1 MKQYIR
7 IYTAVLIFLA
17 MLLPA
22 TVSAETYNLNETDIS
37 INLDD
42 SAWYVFTRDNI
53 KNNPELEELEISYDS
68 MYDILYNNQAYMDAI
83 LAYEDG
89 EYIEFFVR
97 KTATDSGIANLSNY
111 NIDEV
116 TAFASE
122 LAKKQGTEDY
132 TVYEN
137 QYKFAKS
144 EYIDK
149 DFYLCEFVTIVNK
162 EIYTLT
168 FQSTIK
174 YSAQEYDE
182 ISNIIDSIRFDVDA
196 SLKEPK
202 TSSLWD
208 SVITKAI
215 GGAVIGGIVGLII
228 ALVNK
233 RKTSKKNNEN
243 Y

>member
-7 IYTAVLIFLA
+7 IYMAVLIFLA
-17 MLLPA
+17 MLLPI
-22 TVSAETYNLNETDIS
+22 TVSAETYTLSETDIS

-53 KNNPELEELEISYDS
+53 KDNPELDEVGISYDS
-68 MYDILYNNQAYMDAI
+68 MYDILYNNQAYMDAV
-83 LAYEDG
+83 LTYEDG
-89 EYIEFFVR
+89 EYIEFFIR
-97 KTATDSGIANLSNY
+97 KTTTDLGIVNLSNY

-116 TAFASE
+116 TEFASE
-122 LAKKQGTEDY
+122 LAKRQGSKNY

-137 QYKFAKS
+137 KYKFAKS
-144 EYIDK
+144 EYLDK

-168 FQSTIK
+168 FQSTAK
-174 YSAQEYDE
+174 YSAQEYAE
-182 ISNIIDSIRFDVDA
+182 INKIIDSVRFDVDT
-196 SLKEPK
+196 SLKEPQ

-208 SVITKAI
+208 GVITKAI
-215 GGAVIGGIVGLII
+215 GGAVIGGVIGLVIS
-228 ALVNK
+228 LVNK
-233 RKTSKKNNEN
+233 KRHPKNNEN